1 MKVKRVKF
9 EVKDLE
15 NAMSSL
21 SDSEIDNLM
30 FGAIELDAEGTILRY
45 NIAESELTGRKPD
58 EVIGRNFFNDV
69 APCTNSDEFSGR
81 FFKGVETGEFNAVFE
96 YVFDYQMEPTK
107 VRIIMIKSVSQDSYW
122 LLIKRKLLNETREQS
137 Q

>member
-9 EVKDLE
+9 EMEDLE

-45 NIAESELTGRKPD
+45 NIAESELTGD
-58 EVIGRNFFNDV
+58 AVDV
-69 APCTNSDEFSGR
+69 SA
-81 FFKGVETGEFNAVFE
+81 
-96 YVFDYQMEPTK
+96 Q
-107 VRIIMIKSVSQDSYW
+107 
-122 LLIKRKLLNETREQS
+122 
-137 Q
+137 